1 MAENVTNGSEA
12 GGNKPSVRSPEIF
25 DPYLGRV
32 YGNVLDL
39 YDTPTYNI
47 KFALVKDKV
56 LSESGRAA
64 SANSSVSAN
73 QTSSNPRADTPSTG
87 NTTGT

>member
-39 YDTPTYNI
+39 YDTPTYTPH
-47 KFALVKDKV
+47 KV
-56 LSESGRAA
+56 RSRFSLSDVTNGKAYKSGFI
-64 SANSSVSAN
+64 
-73 QTSSNPRADTPSTG
+73 
-87 NTTGT
+87 